1 MSYFRELP
9 DLAYQSPLSHKNS
22 SRDYIII
29 KNIFRR
35 TKLADYL
42 KDAVT
47 IFQKFVIGDG
57 DRPDTIA
64 AKIYGDSRLDYVVI
78 LMAGITNIHHQWP
91 LQDYQ
96 VYEHTLTKYG
106 SETEMNAIHHY
117 ETFEIKDDKGRLI
130 LPSNLIVDK
139 DFKIDGTASKFPST
153 TKYALISDAGNTQLD
168 DKDEFTV
175 LTDNIAFPVTNFQY
189 EITENEKR
197 REIDVLKPSFVGTF
211 VNDLR
216 DVVRYS
222 KSSSYINSTLAS
234 TENTN
239 VVNP

>member
-9 DLAYQSPLSHKNS
+9 NIAYQSPLSHKIS
-22 SRDYIII
+22 SKDYIII

-96 VYEHTLTKYG
+96 VYDYALSKYG
-106 SETEMNAIHHY
+106 SETKMN
-117 ETFEIKDDKGRLI
+117 EIK
-130 LPSNLIVDK
+130 
-139 DFKIDGTASKFPST
+139 
-153 TKYALISDAGNTQLD
+153 Y
-168 DKDEFTV
+168 
-175 LTDNIAFPVTNFQY
+175 
-189 EITENEKR
+189 
-197 REIDVLKPSFVGTF
+197 
-211 VNDLR
+211 
-216 DVVRYS
+216 
-222 KSSSYINSTLAS
+222 
-234 TENTN
+234 
-239 VVNP
+239 

>member
-96 VYEHTLTKYG
+96 VYDYALEKYG
-106 SETEMNAIHHY
+106 SETEMNAIRYH
-117 ETFEIKDDKGRLI
+117 ETLEIIDDQGRQI
-130 LPSNLIVDK
+130 VPPNLIVDAN
-139 DFKIDGTASKFPST
+139 FKIDGTVNKFPSST
-153 TKYALISDAGNTQLD
+153 
-168 DKDEFTV
+168 
-175 LTDNIAFPVTNFQY
+175 
-189 EITENEKR
+189 
-197 REIDVLKPSFVGTF
+197 
-211 VNDLR
+211 
-216 DVVRYS
+216 RY
-222 KSSSYINSTLAS
+222 T
-234 TENTN
+234 
-239 VVNP
+239 